1 VGSATQGLAS
11 NARRPQG
18 DGYRKRETRKGTIY
32 GVSFGERFS
41 LLGVRRHVAAFKSA
55 DMSAHSKAGAKSFDF
70 SAIGLLWKAFCQTV
84 SRLRN

>member
-1 VGSATQGLAS
+1 MTLFWEC
-11 NARRPQG
+11 G
-18 DGYRKRETRKGTIY
+18 DMSPLY
-32 GVSFGERFS
+32 
-41 LLGVRRHVAAFKSA
+41 SA